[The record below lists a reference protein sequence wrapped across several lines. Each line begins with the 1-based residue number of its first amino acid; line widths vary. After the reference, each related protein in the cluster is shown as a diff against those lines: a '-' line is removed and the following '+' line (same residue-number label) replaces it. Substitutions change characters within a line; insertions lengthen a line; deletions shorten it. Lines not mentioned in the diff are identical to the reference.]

1 MKGFLHPLSKFADDT
16 KLEGSVDL
24 IEGMKALQRNLYGLD
39 QRTEANCMMS
49 NKTKHLVP
57 HFNHSKPM
65 ECYRL
70 GAEQL
75 ENCTVEK
82 DLGVMVNS
90 WLNKSQQCAHVS
102 KKADVTVACIRT
114 SVASR
119 TGEIYGLSPCMKR
132 EIHW

>member
-1 MKGFLHPLSKFADDT
+1 MLPPKAFLKLETPAYSTMFLLIIWMKGFLHPLSKFADDT

-75 ENCTVEK
+75 EGCTEK
-82 DLGVMVNS
+82 D
-90 WLNKSQQCAHVS
+90 
-102 KKADVTVACIRT
+102 
-114 SVASR
+114 
-119 TGEIYGLSPCMKR
+119 
-132 EIHW
+132 